1 MHRRDTGGSRAPAA
15 RGDPRE
21 GEELYSSN
29 MEPTPSKPIYH
40 HPMPWQIVVALVVT
54 GLGAL
59 ALAFMAAG
67 LAAVSGSVPRQ
78 VQGILLILT
87 VLVALGAVVFVSL
100 GVCIAARL
108 NKARK
113 LAIVLNLVFFLSAV
127 GILVVLGV
135 LGEFNPA
142 SLASGALSLFMV
154 ALLSNERS
162 QAYTYKS
169 GEVGW
174 PED

>member
-1 MHRRDTGGSRAPAA
+1 
-15 RGDPRE
+15 
-21 GEELYSSN
+21 
-29 MEPTPSKPIYH
+29 METTPSKPVYH
-40 HPMPWQIVVALVVT
+40 RPMPWHIVVALVVT
-54 GLGAL
+54 GLDAL

-67 LAAVSGSVPRQ
+67 LAAVSASAPRQ
-78 VQGILLILT
+78 FQGLLLMLT
-87 VLVALGAVVFVSL
+87 ALVALVTVVYVSL

-113 LAIVLNLVFFLSAV
+113 LAIVLNLVFFLAAV
-127 GILVVLGV
+127 GILIVLAV
-135 LGEFNPA
+135 IGEFYPA
-142 SLASGALSLFMV
+142 ALASGALSLFMI

-169 GEVGW
+169 GEARW

>member
-1 MHRRDTGGSRAPAA
+1 
-15 RGDPRE
+15 
-21 GEELYSSN
+21 
-29 MEPTPSKPIYH
+29 METAPSKPAYH

-54 GLGAL
+54 GLDAL

-67 LAAVSGSVPRQ
+67 LAAVSGSAPQQ
-78 VQGILLILT
+78 VRGILLILT
-87 VLVALGAVVFVSL
+87 ALVALGAVAYVSL

-113 LAIVLNLVFFLSAV
+113 LAIVLNFVFVLSAV
-127 GILVVLGV
+127 GILVVLGAM
-135 LGEFNPA
+135 GEFNPA
-142 SLASGALSLFMV
+142 ALASGVLSLFMV

-169 GEVGW
+169 GEDGW